1 MLNIVL
7 YQPRIPQNT
16 GNVARSC
23 FVTGSRL
30 HLVGPMGFR
39 IDEAEAAPGGI
50 DVLAPDGIVTYES
63 WEEFLEKS
71 RRSHDPDDEPR
82 DEAHSQFQFEDGDYI
97 VFGREDAGVP
107 DAVHAQ
113 FGERQFRIPMIPS
126 EEARCFNLATS
137 VGIVLMEAERQL
149 GYPGAGVRGTRNDHD
164 LRNNCRGYSLL

>member
-39 IDEAEAAPGGI
+39 IDEAKLRRAGLTYWHQT
-50 DVLAPDGIVTYES
+50 DIVTYES
-63 WEEFLEKS
+63 WEEFLEKNAGS
-71 RRSHDPDDEPR
+71 RMILMTSH
-82 DEAHSQFQFEDGDYI
+82 ATKLHSQFQFEDGDYI

-113 FGERQFRIPMIPS
+113 FGERQFDP
-126 EEARCFNLATS
+126 
-137 VGIVLMEAERQL
+137 ERGGALFQSGDERGDRADGSGASAGL
-149 GYPGAGVRGTRNDHD
+149 SGAGVRRTRNDHD
-164 LRNNCRGYSLL
+164 LRKNCRGYSLL

>member
-39 IDEAEAAPGGI
+39 IDEAKLRRAGLTYWHQT
-50 DVLAPDGIVTYES
+50 DIVTYES
-63 WEEFLEKS
+63 WEEFLEKNAGG
-71 RRSHDPDDEPR
+71 RMILMTSH
-82 DEAHSQFQFEDGDYI
+82 ATKLHSQYQFEDGDYI

-149 GYPGAGVRGTRNDHD
+149 GYPGLV
-164 LRNNCRGYSLL
+164 

>member
-16 GNVARSC
+16 GNIARSC

-39 IDEAEAAPGGI
+39 IDEAKLRRAGLTYWHQT
-50 DVLAPDGIVTYES
+50 DIVYYDS
-63 WEEFLEKS
+63 FEEFLEANTGG
-71 RRSHDPDDEPR
+71 RMVLMTSHAQKR
-82 DEAHSQFQFEDGDYI
+82 HSDFTFADGDYI
-97 VFGREDAGVP
+97 IFGREDAGVP
-107 DAVHAQ
+107 DEVHAL
-113 FGERQFRIPMIPS
+113 FGERQFRIPMRPT

-149 GYPGAGVRGTRNDHD
+149 GYPGLV
-164 LRNNCRGYSLL
+164 

>member
-39 IDEAEAAPGGI
+39 IDEAKLRRAGLTYWHQT
-50 DVLAPDGIVTYES
+50 DIVCYDS
-63 WEEFLEKS
+63 FEEFLEKNKGG
-71 RRSHDPDDEPR
+71 RMVLMTSHATK
-82 DEAHSQFQFEDGDYI
+82 AHSEFDFADGDYI
-97 VFGREDAGVP
+97 VFGREDSGVP
-107 DAVHAQ
+107 DEVHAL
-113 FGERQFRIPMIPS
+113 FGDHQFRIPMIPN

-149 GYPGAGVRGTRNDHD
+149 GYPG
-164 LRNNCRGYSLL
+164 LQ

>member
-39 IDEAEAAPGGI
+39 IDEAKLRRAGLTYWHQT
-50 DVLAPDGIVTYES
+50 DIVTYES
-63 WEEFLEKS
+63 WEEFLEKNAGS
-71 RRSHDPDDEPR
+71 RMILMTSH
-82 DEAHSQFQFEDGDYI
+82 ATKLHSQFQFEDGDYI

-113 FGERQFRIPMIPS
+113 FGERQFRIPMIPN

-137 VGIVLMEAERQL
+137 VGITLMEAERQL
-149 GYPGAGVRGTRNDHD
+149 GYPGLV
-164 LRNNCRGYSLL
+164 

>member
-39 IDEAEAAPGGI
+39 IDEAKLRRAGLTYWHQT
-50 DVLAPDGIVTYES
+50 DIVTYES
-63 WEEFLEKS
+63 WEEFLEKNAGS
-71 RRSHDPDDEPR
+71 RMILMTSH
-82 DEAHSQFQFEDGDYI
+82 ATKLHSQFQFEDGDYI

-137 VGIVLMEAERQL
+137 VGITLMEAERQL
-149 GYPGAGVRGTRNDHD
+149 GYPGLV
-164 LRNNCRGYSLL
+164 

>member
-39 IDEAEAAPGGI
+39 IDEAKLRRAGLTYWHQT
-50 DVLAPDGIVTYES
+50 DIVTYDSFED
-63 WEEFLEKS
+63 FLS
-71 RRSHDPDDEPR
+71 CNQGGRMVLMTSHATK
-82 DEAHSQFQFEDGDYI
+82 AHSDFQFQDGDFI

-107 DAVHAQ
+107 DEVHAL
-113 FGERQFRIPMIPS
+113 FGDNQFRIPMIPN

-137 VGIVLMEAERQL
+137 VGITLMEAERQL
-149 GYPGAGVRGTRNDHD
+149 GYPG
-164 LRNNCRGYSLL
+164 LR

>member
-30 HLVGPMGFR
+30 HLVGPMGSR
-39 IDEAEAAPGGI
+39 IDEAKLRRAGLTYWHQT
-50 DVLAPDGIVTYES
+50 DIVTYES
-63 WEEFLEKS
+63 WEEFLEKNAGS
-71 RRSHDPDDEPR
+71 RMILMTSH
-82 DEAHSQFQFEDGDYI
+82 ATKLHSQFQFEDGDYI

-113 FGERQFRIPMIPS
+113 FGEQQFRIPMIPN

-149 GYPGAGVRGTRNDHD
+149 GYPGLV
-164 LRNNCRGYSLL
+164 

>member
-39 IDEAEAAPGGI
+39 IDEAKLRRAGLTYWHQT
-50 DVLAPDGIVTYES
+50 DIVTYES
-63 WEEFLEKS
+63 WEEFLEKNAGG
-71 RRSHDPDDEPR
+71 RMILMTSHATEL
-82 DEAHSQFQFEDGDYI
+82 HSQFQFEDGDYI

-113 FGERQFRIPMIPS
+113 FGERQLRIPMMPS

-149 GYPGAGVRGTRNDHD
+149 GYPGLV
-164 LRNNCRGYSLL
+164 

>member
-1 MLNIVL
+1 MLFLLNIVL

-39 IDEAEAAPGGI
+39 IDEAKLRRAGLTYWHQT
-50 DVLAPDGIVTYES
+50 DIVCFES
-63 WEEFLEKS
+63 WEEFLEKNAGG
-71 RRSHDPDDEPR
+71 RMVLMTSHAEK
-82 DEAHSQFQFEDGDYI
+82 AHSDFAFKDGDYI
-97 VFGREDAGVP
+97 VFGREDAGVSE
-107 DAVHAQ
+107 AVHAL
-113 FGERQFRIPMIPS
+113 FGENRFRIPMIPN

-149 GYPGAGVRGTRNDHD
+149 GYPG
-164 LRNNCRGYSLL
+164 LI

>member
-30 HLVGPMGFR
+30 HLIGPMGFR
-39 IDEAEAAPGGI
+39 IDEAKLRRAGLTYWHQT
-50 DVLAPDGIVTYES
+50 DIVCYES
-63 WEEFLEKS
+63 WADFLAQHADA
-71 RRSHDPDDEPR
+71 RMLLMTSHAKKR
-82 DEAHSQFQFEDGDYI
+82 HSDFLFQDGDFI

-107 DAVHAQ
+107 DDVHAF
-113 FGERQFRIPMIPS
+113 FGENQFRIPMIPN

-137 VGIVLMEAERQL
+137 VGITLMEALRQL
-149 GYPGAGVRGTRNDHD
+149 DYPN
-164 LRNNCRGYSLL
+164 LQ

>member
-1 MLNIVL
+1 MLGEILLLNIVL

-39 IDEAEAAPGGI
+39 IDEAKLRRAGLTYWHQT
-50 DVLAPDGIVTYES
+50 DIVSYDS
-63 WEEFLEKS
+63 WDEFLEKIVDG
-71 RRSHDPDDEPR
+71 RMILMTSH
-82 DEAHSQFQFEDGDYI
+82 AKKFHSDFAFQDGDYI

-107 DAVHAQ
+107 EAVHAA
-113 FGERQFRIPMIPS
+113 FKENQFRIPMIPS

-149 GYPGAGVRGTRNDHD
+149 GYPG
-164 LRNNCRGYSLL
+164 LR

>member
-39 IDEAEAAPGGI
+39 IDEAKLRRAGLTYWHQT
-50 DVLAPDGIVTYES
+50 DIVTYES
-63 WEEFLEKS
+63 WEEFLEKNAGS
-71 RRSHDPDDEPR
+71 RMILMTSH
-82 DEAHSQFQFEDGDYI
+82 ATKLHSQFQFEDGDYI

-107 DAVHAQ
+107 DAVHAH
-113 FGERQFRIPMIPS
+113 FGERQFRIPMLPS

-149 GYPGAGVRGTRNDHD
+149 GYPGLV
-164 LRNNCRGYSLL
+164 

>member
-39 IDEAEAAPGGI
+39 IDEAKLRRAGLTYWHQT
-50 DVLAPDGIVTYES
+50 DIVTYES
-63 WEEFLEKS
+63 WEEFLEKNAGS
-71 RRSHDPDDEPR
+71 RMILMTSH
-82 DEAHSQFQFEDGDYI
+82 ATKLHSQFQFEDGDYI

-137 VGIVLMEAERQL
+137 VGIVLREAERQL
-149 GYPGAGVRGTRNDHD
+149 GYPGLV
-164 LRNNCRGYSLL
+164 